1 MKEEPQES
9 LLKPKKKEAE
19 KSEEKAPTTNSRTP
33 TKEKPT
39 PRKFIWDSRTMMPDV
54 IATRAKAIA
63 IQAREEAA
71 GRRISYSK
79 IWIKEFLKLYPDC
92 SYTSNNLSVHYWYW
106 NSKENNSGGGGGGGG
121 VSADK
126 MSPEGTAFI
135 AEGGVGL
142 AEKKREVS
150 AATNQ
155 RAAAVE
161 SVRRQLEKRME
172 GSRPEK
178 EKAKRWNP
186 QLNKV
191 GSSFRKERKYVA
203 FYLKILIRLEG
214 WERRVKCKLK
224 IKIQVCK
231 GSAGTYFSPTR
242 IPVRT
247 GTFSAVFRIRIG
259 VNALPD
265 PAFCLYV
272 DPDPGSQTNP
282 DPYGSKFGSWS
293 YFAVIKSWI

>member
-9 LLKPKKKEAE
+9 LIKPKKKEAE
-19 KSEEKAPTTNSRTP
+19 KSEEKAPPTNSRTP

-106 NSKENNSGGGGGGGG
+106 NSKENNSGGGGG

-126 MSPEGTAFI
+126 MSPEGTAFV
-135 AEGGVGL
+135 AEGGGGL
-142 AEKKREVS
+142 AEKKREVA

-155 RAAAVE
+155 RTAATNQRMAAME
-161 SVRRQLEKRME
+161 GVRRQLEERLE
-172 GSRPEK
+172 GSREQK
-178 EKAKRWNP
+178 EKTKRWNP

-191 GSSFRKERKYVA
+191 GSIFVA
-203 FYLKILIRLEG
+203 FDYKVPFGLEG
-214 WERRVKCKLK
+214 
-224 IKIQVCK
+224 
-231 GSAGTYFSPTR
+231 
-242 IPVRT
+242 
-247 GTFSAVFRIRIG
+247 
-259 VNALPD
+259 
-265 PAFCLYV
+265 
-272 DPDPGSQTNP
+272 
-282 DPYGSKFGSWS
+282 
-293 YFAVIKSWI
+293 

>member
-1 MKEEPQES
+1 MLKDPAVVKEEPQES
-9 LLKPKKKEAE
+9 LLKPKKKEVE
-19 KSEEKAPTTNSRTP
+19 KSDEKAPTPNSRTP

-106 NSKENNSGGGGGGGG
+106 NSKENNSGGGGG

-126 MSPEGTAFI
+126 MSPGGTAAFV
-135 AEGGVGL
+135 AESGEGL
-142 AEKKREVS
+142 AEKKHGVS

-161 SVRRQLEKRME
+161 GVRRQLEERLE
-172 GSRPEK
+172 GSREQK
-178 EKAKRWNP
+178 EKTKRWNP

-191 GSSFRKERKYVA
+191 GSSF
-203 FYLKILIRLEG
+203 
-214 WERRVKCKLK
+214 
-224 IKIQVCK
+224 
-231 GSAGTYFSPTR
+231 
-242 IPVRT
+242 
-247 GTFSAVFRIRIG
+247 
-259 VNALPD
+259 
-265 PAFCLYV
+265 
-272 DPDPGSQTNP
+272 
-282 DPYGSKFGSWS
+282 
-293 YFAVIKSWI
+293 

>member
-1 MKEEPQES
+1 VFIPNIVWRLFFYSPYSFFLLQDPAVVKEEPQES
-9 LLKPKKKEAE
+9 LLKLKKKEAE
-19 KSEEKAPTTNSRTP
+19 KSDEKAPTPNSRTP

-121 VSADK
+121 GGVSADK

-135 AEGGVGL
+135 AEGGERF

-155 RAAAVE
+155 RTAAVE
-161 SVRRQLEKRME
+161 SVRRQLVERHE
-172 GSRPEK
+172 GSRSQK
-178 EKAKRWNP
+178 EKTKRWNP

-191 GSSFRKERKYVA
+191 GSSF
-203 FYLKILIRLEG
+203 
-214 WERRVKCKLK
+214 
-224 IKIQVCK
+224 
-231 GSAGTYFSPTR
+231 
-242 IPVRT
+242 
-247 GTFSAVFRIRIG
+247 
-259 VNALPD
+259 
-265 PAFCLYV
+265 
-272 DPDPGSQTNP
+272 
-282 DPYGSKFGSWS
+282 
-293 YFAVIKSWI
+293 

>member
-1 MKEEPQES
+1 MFFLLLKDPAVVKEEPQES
-9 LLKPKKKEAE
+9 LLKPKKKEVE
-19 KSEEKAPTTNSRTP
+19 KPDEKAPTPNSRTP

-106 NSKENNSGGGGGGGG
+106 NSKENNSGGVG

-135 AEGGVGL
+135 AEGGGGL
-142 AEKKREVS
+142 AEKKREIL

-155 RAAAVE
+155 RTAAVE
-161 SVRRQLEKRME
+161 SVRRHLEERLE
-172 GSRPEK
+172 GSRPQK
-178 EKAKRWNP
+178 EKTKRWNP

-191 GSSFRKERKYVA
+191 GSSF
-203 FYLKILIRLEG
+203 
-214 WERRVKCKLK
+214 
-224 IKIQVCK
+224 
-231 GSAGTYFSPTR
+231 
-242 IPVRT
+242 
-247 GTFSAVFRIRIG
+247 
-259 VNALPD
+259 
-265 PAFCLYV
+265 
-272 DPDPGSQTNP
+272 
-282 DPYGSKFGSWS
+282 
-293 YFAVIKSWI
+293 

>member
-1 MKEEPQES
+1 LKDPAVVKDEPQES
-9 LLKPKKKEAE
+9 LLKPKKKEVE
-19 KSEEKAPTTNSRTP
+19 NSDEKAPPPNSRTP

-106 NSKENNSGGGGGGGG
+106 NSKENNSGGVG

-135 AEGGVGL
+135 AEGGERF

-155 RAAAVE
+155 RTAAVE
-161 SVRRQLEKRME
+161 SVRRHLEERLE
-172 GSRPEK
+172 GSRPQK
-178 EKAKRWNP
+178 EKTKRWNP

-191 GSSFRKERKYVA
+191 GSSF
-203 FYLKILIRLEG
+203 
-214 WERRVKCKLK
+214 
-224 IKIQVCK
+224 
-231 GSAGTYFSPTR
+231 
-242 IPVRT
+242 
-247 GTFSAVFRIRIG
+247 
-259 VNALPD
+259 
-265 PAFCLYV
+265 
-272 DPDPGSQTNP
+272 
-282 DPYGSKFGSWS
+282 
-293 YFAVIKSWI
+293 

>member
-9 LLKPKKKEAE
+9 LLKPKKKEVE
-19 KSEEKAPTTNSRTP
+19 KSEEKAPPPTNSRTP

-79 IWIKEFLKLYPDC
+79 IWIKEFLKLYPEC

-135 AEGGVGL
+135 VDGGERL
-142 AEKKREVS
+142 AEKKHGVS

-155 RAAAVE
+155 RTAAVE
-161 SVRRQLEKRME
+161 SVRRQLEERME
-172 GSRPEK
+172 GSRLQK
-178 EKAKRWNP
+178 EKIKRWNP

-191 GSSFRKERKYVA
+191 GGGF
-203 FYLKILIRLEG
+203 
-214 WERRVKCKLK
+214 
-224 IKIQVCK
+224 
-231 GSAGTYFSPTR
+231 
-242 IPVRT
+242 
-247 GTFSAVFRIRIG
+247 
-259 VNALPD
+259 
-265 PAFCLYV
+265 
-272 DPDPGSQTNP
+272 
-282 DPYGSKFGSWS
+282 
-293 YFAVIKSWI
+293 